1 MPSPAAEQE
10 KVTEKQRELK
20 LKLMLSSTL
29 FSSLLAT
36 TAALGA
42 VECWH
47 LNTKLPFIDK
57 QPKTVHCIVLVL
69 VVQKVDCTI
78 HWINHIQWIMQLVSL
93 LVIH

>member
-20 LKLMLSSTL
+20 LKVMLSSTL

-36 TAALGA
+36 AAALGA

-57 QPKTVHCIVLVL
+57 LPKN
-69 VVQKVDCTI
+69 CTLYSSGPTYS
-78 HWINHIQWIMQLVSL
+78 NKSL
-93 LVIH
+93 SSG